1 MPPGAAANSRARKS
15 LATCPAACA
24 SSTPGAGLAF
34 AATRARVL
42 AVRATGTR
50 VFVAVLVVDVDGV
63 DDGIDDGVD
72 DGVVALAEEDGL
84 VDAVLVG
91 AGVFV
96 AVFVAV
102 GVGVLDAVAD
112 AELDGVSDEL
122 GLGFAGSAKAWGAT
136 RAAANRPIAASEP
149 RRAVFAPRR
158 AISVDTGSLPERFVT
173 VVPNHTQGCRPGSAP
188 RSSTVVMEPLASLGH
203 SDFPLAGLRLRVSA
217 GLSPASPAGCVCCRL
232 TATRSLY
239 RAGAGLRLSRSVY
252 GVVTGRL
259 SRSEAPEP
267 RSPASLRKNGGSLG
281 PAH

>member
-1 MPPGAAANSRARKS
+1 
-15 LATCPAACA
+15 
-24 SSTPGAGLAF
+24 
-34 AATRARVL
+34 L

-63 DDGIDDGVD
+63 DDGVD

-84 VDAVLVG
+84 GDAVLVG

-149 RRAVFAPRR
+149 RRVVFAPRR
-158 AISVDTGSLPERFVT
+158 AITVDTGSLPERFVT

-188 RSSTVVMEPLASLGH
+188 RWHPSGIPTSPWRGYGCGSVPDSH
-203 SDFPLAGLRLRVSA
+203 RL
-217 GLSPASPAGCVCCRL
+217 PP
-232 TATRSLY
+232 
-239 RAGAGLRLSRSVY
+239 RAAC
-252 GVVTGRL
+252 
-259 SRSEAPEP
+259 A
-267 RSPASLRKNGGSLG
+267 A
-281 PAH
+281 A